1 VSNIPIPLRPARK
14 PWNDRW
20 LLDAFRERGKEIT
33 EEAAGAAT
41 AWEALEMSG
50 VKTAD
55 IMKVVGDLSAV
66 EPVDVTGV
74 GAERAKLLTQVLSE
88 RYDVV
93 AISLEGR
100 VLEVATGNPL
110 RQSLDRDLAFASGK
124 AITLRFAHPATI
136 RAARDRVYGGV
147 IATPKSARIEWITP
161 QNASAN
167 GVGMTRGAA
176 ADALD
181 RIVMD
186 AMDQRASDIHLE
198 PKEGELLVRF
208 RVDGVLHDVTRISAD
223 LTPLLLS
230 RLKVSAGLDIANRRK
245 PQDGRA
251 SVVLDGRPVDLR
263 ISTLPLGERIEKAV
277 VRILDASATTLDF
290 DSLGFAGVEAQ
301 QLRRIL
307 ASNEGMVLV
316 TGPTGSGKTTTL
328 YTALMHLASPET
340 NIVTVEDPIEYR
352 LPGINQV
359 QVEEKQ
365 GLTFASALRSILRQD
380 PDVVL
385 VGEIR
390 DAETAEIAIRAS
402 MTGHLVLSTLHTN
415 DAVSALTRLAD
426 IGLDLSN
433 LASALKGVLAQR
445 LVRRLC
451 AECSALATPKDVPA
465 ELRWLLADKDT
476 RAVRH
481 PVGCPACRNT
491 GYRGRLAVVELLV
504 IDEESRQL
512 MARSSDRQAMLAV
525 AKRAGMASL
534 WEVGLQRVL
543 DGQTSIEEL
552 ASNVTPPLPV
562 AAMPQNDIDALL
574 KAILP
579 AAGSGVSTPTAA
591 APAVNAPAV
600 EPPPAPRTTSEATAF
615 GPPGM
620 VRPPL
625 ATVDAATASAPAS
638 PAAPPST
645 PSLPLP
651 EPVSEPRTARASVAR
666 ASMAIT
672 IAPRQSGTSDRMRV
686 LVVHEEHHRRRAMR
700 RAFESMGCIVL
711 EAADGESALTF
722 SSVLRPDAVIT
733 EVVLPKLNGVGL
745 AQALLAEQI
754 VEHVFVCTDQRDEL
768 MLQWVVGVGV
778 TDVIA
783 ADDEAD
789 VIAARVVRQLP
800 QRSHGLKVV

>member
-1 VSNIPIPLRPARK
+1 MSNIPIPQRPARK

-33 EEAAGAAT
+33 EDAAGAAT
-41 AWEALEMSG
+41 AWEALELSG
-50 VKTAD
+50 VKPAD
-55 IMKVVGDLSAV
+55 IVKVVAEYSAV
-66 EPVDVTGV
+66 EPVDVSTV
-74 GAERAKLLTQVLSE
+74 GAECAKLLSQVLSE

-100 VLEVATGNPL
+100 QLEVATGNPL
-110 RQSLDRDLAFASGK
+110 RPSLDRDLAFASGK
-124 AITLRFAHPATI
+124 AITLRFAHPVAV
-136 RAARDRVYGGV
+136 RAARDRVFGGV
-147 IATPKSARIEWITP
+147 IANIPKVARLEWIVP
-161 QNASAN
+161 QNAASN
-167 GVGMTRGAA
+167 SINFSRGAA

-181 RIVMD
+181 RIVLD
-186 AMDQRASDIHLE
+186 AMDQRTSDVHLE

-230 RLKVSAGLDIANRRK
+230 RLKVAAGLDIANRRK

-251 SVVLDGRPVDLR
+251 SIVIDGRPVDLR

-277 VRILDASATTLDF
+277 IRILDASSTNLDF
-290 DSLGFAGVEAQ
+290 DSLGFSAQEAQ

-307 ASNEGMVLV
+307 GSNEGMVLV

-328 YTALMHLASPET
+328 YSALMHLASPET

-426 IGLDLSN
+426 IGLDLGN
-433 LASALKGVLAQR
+433 LASALRAVMAQR

-451 AECSALATPKDVPA
+451 PECSEPA
-465 ELRWLLADKDT
+465 KLSDIPSELRWHLAEKDT
-476 RAVRH
+476 RGLRH
-481 PVGCPACRNT
+481 AVGCPACRNT
-491 GYRGRLAVVELLV
+491 GYRGRVAVAELLV
-504 IDEESRQL
+504 IDEESREM
-512 MARSSDRQAMLAV
+512 MARSADRQAMLQLARRSGM
-525 AKRAGMASL
+525 ATLWEAGM
-534 WEVGLQRVL
+534 QRVV
-543 DGQTSIEEL
+543 DGLTSIEEL
-552 ASNVTPPLPV
+552 ASNVTPPLP
-562 AAMPQNDIDALL
+562 APAMAQGDVDALL
-574 KAILP
+574 KQLLP
-579 AAGSGVSTPTAA
+579 TGAEA
-591 APAVNAPAV
+591 APAAEPAPA
-600 EPPPAPRTTSEATAF
+600 
-615 GPPGM
+615 
-620 VRPPL
+620 
-625 ATVDAATASAPAS
+625 ASAPRQTAAQA
-638 PAAPPST
+638 PAPAIA
-645 PSLPLP
+645 
-651 EPVSEPRTARASVAR
+651 EPVIEAPSEPRALRASIAR
-666 ASMAIT
+666 ASMAVT
-672 IAPRQSGTSDRMRV
+672 IAPRQSSNGDRVRV
-686 LVVHEEHHRRRAMR
+686 LLVHEEHHRRRAMR
-700 RAFESMGCIVL
+700 RAFESLGCIVL

-722 SSVLRPDAVIT
+722 ASCLRPDAVVT

-745 AQALLAEQI
+745 AQALIAEQI

-778 TDVIA
+778 NDVIA
-783 ADDEAD
+783 ADDDAD

-800 QRSHGLKVV
+800 QRAQGLRVV